1 MQQMDKFQSFERG
14 TYVTNGNMSGIVK
27 TYSLNSGYD
36 VNDNAFSQFG
46 KYIHLYIGF
55 YRSTNSGNVIV
66 LREVVDFND
75 GSFRGMD
82 DSEINEFN
90 QILLENGYIWDAGSM
105 KVIKWK
111 QQH

>member
-36 VNDNAFSQFG
+36 VND
-46 KYIHLYIGF
+46 
-55 YRSTNSGNVIV
+55 
-66 LREVVDFND
+66 

-90 QILLENGYIWDAGSM
+90 QILLKNGYIWGPRFYES
-105 KVIKWK
+105 
-111 QQH
+111 H